1 MANSV
6 AAAYPFIEV
15 FVDTKALR
23 PAAQRS
29 PGVIAVAG
37 VSAAG
42 DAGANAPMAC
52 DTLADAVTHFGPSS
66 ALTTSLALAFLQ
78 DPAPSKVFGVK
89 MAAASDADIVAA
101 LDSLNALDD
110 VDFVSL
116 AGIVDS
122 ALLLRLKEH
131 AEQASASGHKR
142 IGVAMIDPA
151 RPKVPT
157 YVTEALNSV
166 HPSAGGGSDLLSS
179 VSRMVMIAARGAT
192 LADGKTPADAATAAM
207 AAIAGHAPSTSLV
220 LKQLRGL
227 SIPLQAQYTS
237 AEIKGLSEAN
247 IIPIIQPSM
256 IVGGGFYLGEGRCFT
271 SDASM
276 LYIDIVRVLDDI
288 DFRLRAG
295 LIGLVGD
302 ARITRGGLTTVRSAV
317 QGILGPLQR
326 AAVIDGF
333 DVQIPLLDTL
343 AIPESARNATDT
355 NLITTARANRIVDML
370 VSITYGP
377 AVHRLH
383 VTLQPKF

>member
-15 FVDTKALR
+15 LIDTSALR
-23 PAAQRS
+23 PAGQRS
-29 PGVIAVAG
+29 PGVIAVVG
-37 VSAAG
+37 VSTAG
-42 DAGANAPMAC
+42 DAAANAPMVC
-52 DTLADAVTHFGPSS
+52 DTLADAATHFGASS
-66 ALTTSLALAFLQ
+66 ALTKSLALAFLQ
-78 DPAPSKVFGVK
+78 DPAPSKVYGVK
-89 MAAASDADIVAA
+89 IGGTGADADIVTA
-101 LDSLNALDD
+101 LDALNAADD

-116 AGIVDS
+116 AGIVDPK
-122 ALLLRLKEH
+122 LLLRLKEH
-131 AEQASASGHKR
+131 VEQASAAGHKR
-142 IGVAMIDPA
+142 LGVAMIDPA
-151 RPKVPT
+151 KAKTPT
-157 YVTEALNSV
+157 YATDAINTV
-166 HPSAGGGSDLLSS
+166 HPSGGGVDLLSS

-192 LADGKTPADAATAAM
+192 LADGATAADIATAGM
-207 AAIAGHAPSTSLV
+207 AAIAGQAPATSMV
-220 LKQLRGL
+220 LKRVRGI

-237 AEIKGLSEAN
+237 AEIKALSEAN

-256 IVGGGFYLGEGRCFT
+256 IVGGGFYFGEGRCFT

-288 DFRLRAG
+288 DFRLKAG

-343 AIPESARNATDT
+343 AIPESARTATDT
-355 NLITTARANRIVDML
+355 NLITTARANRSVDML